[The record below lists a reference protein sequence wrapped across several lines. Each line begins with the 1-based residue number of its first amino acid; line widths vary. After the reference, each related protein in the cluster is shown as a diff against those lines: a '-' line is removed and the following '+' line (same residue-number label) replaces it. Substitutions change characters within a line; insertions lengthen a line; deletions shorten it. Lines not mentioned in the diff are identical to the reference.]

1 MPRRRKTGISFFG
14 IAKSSTMGLSLLG
27 FGATVTT
34 MITSSTSDT
43 SESSKS
49 VAYITEY
56 NAIKTFINDVF
67 MNFLIKRDAIT
78 LRENAFNFDSIV
90 TKLKNFTMIFEDA
103 NIWIKFIETVKIS
116 IRNEEDDPNARQ
128 EIDLTVIIQRPEIVI
143 QQSGIRIEID
153 EDESLPFLDPQR
165 RQPDFFRVQAFYF
178 FDGDSTQSAIEVVG
192 PPVERARE
200 HARIA
205 GTDFN
210 DLRKPVPTD
219 IMQRVKFAVVVPDNE
234 YRFPEHRPGE
244 VIAGVFRVVPTPYAQ
259 PMFLQYVL
267 DFVLVDLLI
276 MVTTCWQRPLDA
288 IDAVANTGDFFLS
301 ECRNVIGHCLY
312 LGYVS
317 S

>member
-116 IRNEEDDPNARQ
+116 IEIIEENNELYDRVYGALKESTLMYRTSAV
-128 EIDLTVIIQRPEIVI
+128 ELRPEIQLYVDFWGTPEHF
-143 QQSGIRIEID
+143 SEFDHNKLGIIRSILEKNVTSTFAEVKQKLGIKKTFREIE
-153 EDESLPFLDPQR
+153 EAKKKEEER
-165 RQPDFFRVQAFYF
+165 K
-178 FDGDSTQSAIEVVG
+178 IEEAKA
-192 PPVERARE
+192 PEKARE
-200 HARIA
+200 ERRLARRGIIK
-205 GTDFN
+205 
-210 DLRKPVPTD
+210 KPEEKTEEKTEEETKEDAEPD
-219 IMQRVKFAVVVPDNE
+219 EAWKKSSYFQRHK
-234 YRFPEHRPGE
+234 
-244 VIAGVFRVVPTPYAQ
+244 
-259 PMFLQYVL
+259 
-267 DFVLVDLLI
+267 
-276 MVTTCWQRPLDA
+276 DA
-288 IDAVANTGDFFLS
+288 K
-301 ECRNVIGHCLY
+301 
-312 LGYVS
+312 
-317 S
+317 